1 MLKDPYGQ
9 CQSMEEKL
17 MPDAQNGERSILV
30 VGGGMSGLSTALE
43 AAEAGF
49 QVYVVEREPYLGGR
63 VSRMNKY
70 FPKLCPP
77 NCGLEINFRR
87 IKNNPLIRFFT
98 MTEVEKIEGEA
109 GNFDITLKSS
119 PRYVNE
125 KCTGCGACAEAAT
138 TEIPNGF
145 NYGLDTVKAAYLPH
159 EFAFPMRYVLAP
171 EVLGTEEADKIKAA
185 CQYGAI
191 DLEMQPTSFDLKVG
205 AIVWAAG
212 WEPYDAG
219 KIAYYGFGK
228 HKNVISNVMMERL
241 AAHNGPTGGKIVRL
255 SDNSEVQKIAFVQC
269 AGSRDENHLPYCSGV
284 CCLASL
290 KQATYLLEQNPEAK
304 ATIFYI
310 DIRALGKF
318 EEFFTKVQ
326 ADERV
331 TLIKG
336 KAGEITEDPQ
346 TGLVTVQV
354 EDQTTGKIL
363 KDEFDLVVLA
373 TGMVPG
379 TASSKVPADVAY
391 DEHGFILGDQAV
403 GGIFGAGCVR
413 RPVDVATSVQDATA
427 AALKAIQATFRR

>member
-1 MLKDPYGQ
+1 MA
-9 CQSMEEKL
+9 E
-17 MPDAQNGERSILV
+17 AQNGERSILV
-30 VGGGMSGLSTALE
+30 VGGGMSGLSAALE

-49 QVYVVEREPYLGGR
+49 QVFVVEKEPYLGGR
-63 VSRMNKY
+63 VARMNKY

-98 MTEVEKIEGEA
+98 MAEVEKIEGHA
-109 GNFDITLKSS
+109 GNFDVTLKLS

-125 KCTGCGACAEAAT
+125 NCTGCGLCAEAAT
-138 TEIPNGF
+138 TEIPNPF
-145 NYGLDTVKAAYLPH
+145 NYGLDNIKAAYLPH

-171 EVLGTEEADKIKAA
+171 EVLGTEEAEKIKAA
-185 CQYGAI
+185 CPYGAI
-191 DLEMQPTSFDLKVG
+191 DLDTQPAGFDLKVG
-205 AIVWAAG
+205 AIVWATG
-212 WEPYDAG
+212 WEPYEAA

-228 HKNVISNVMMERL
+228 NRNVITNVMMERL

-255 SDNSEVQKIAFVQC
+255 SDRADVKKIAFVQC

-290 KQATYLLEQNPEAK
+290 KQATYLLEQNPDAR

-318 EEFFTKVQ
+318 EDFFTKVR

-336 KAGEITEDPQ
+336 KAGEISEDPA

-354 EDQTTGKIL
+354 EDQATGKIL
-363 KDEFDLVVLA
+363 KDQFDLVVLA

-379 TASSKVPADVAY
+379 TAEHKVPAEMAY
-391 DEHGFILGDQAV
+391 DEHGFILAAQPVA
-403 GGIFGAGCVR
+403 GIIGAGCVR

>member
-1 MLKDPYGQ
+1 MA
-9 CQSMEEKL
+9 E
-17 MPDAQNGERSILV
+17 AQNGERSILV
-30 VGGGMSGLSTALE
+30 VGGGMSGLSAALE

-49 QVYVVEREPYLGGR
+49 QVYIVEKEPYLGGR
-63 VSRMNKY
+63 VARMNKY

-87 IKNNPLIRFFT
+87 IKNNSLIRFFT
-98 MTEVEKIEGEA
+98 MAEVEKIEGQA
-109 GNFDITLKSS
+109 GNFDVTLKFS
-119 PRYVNE
+119 PRYVSE
-125 KCTGCGACAEAAT
+125 KCTGCGVCAEAAT
-138 TEIPNGF
+138 TEIANPF
-145 NYGLDTVKAAYLPH
+145 NYGLDNIKAAYLPH

-171 EVLGTEEADKIKAA
+171 EVLGTEEAEKIKAA
-185 CQYGAI
+185 CPYGAI
-191 DLEMQPTSFDLKVG
+191 DLDMQPASFDLKVG
-205 AIVWAAG
+205 AIVWATG
-212 WEPYDAG
+212 WEPYEAA

-228 HKNVISNVMMERL
+228 NQNVITNVMMERL

-255 SDNSEVQKIAFVQC
+255 SDLAEVKKIAFVQC

-290 KQATYLLEQNPEAK
+290 KQATYLLEQNPEAQ

-318 EEFFTKVQ
+318 EDFFTKVQ

-336 KAGEITEDPQ
+336 KAGEITQDPA

-354 EDQTTGKIL
+354 EDQSTGKIL
-363 KDEFDLVVLA
+363 KDQFDLVVLA

-379 TASSKVPADVAY
+379 TAQTKVPAELAY
-391 DEHGFILGDQAV
+391 DEHGFILAGQTTS
-403 GGIFGAGCVR
+403 GIIGAGCVK